1 MIKDWIKFKD
11 QMPPQD
17 EPFWFLVIKP
27 LCRVVGIKERHI
39 QIESWEEL
47 KNSNKNEIKN
57 YTIAYVDVNPNKDVE
72 IQMREI
78 MGDARWRPALKE
90 GE

>member
-1 MIKDWIKFKD
+1 MEDWIKFKD
-11 QMPPQD
+11 QKPSQN

-27 LCRVVGIKERHI
+27 LHRIIGIDGQHI

-47 KNSNKNEIKN
+47 KNFNKNEIKN
-57 YTIAYVDVNPNKDVE
+57 YAVVYVDVDPNKDVE

-78 MGDARWRPALKE
+78 MGDVRWRPVLKE